1 LYVVCVWPVP
11 QSTSTAHG
19 ASLRPGSLNPK
30 SSVTALPARHAVP
43 VFPPR
48 ASAPTD
54 GATLLTV
61 TVLVAVLPAAPS
73 ESVACAV
80 TSDVVVAAA
89 GFSPSGNLQS
99 KLPPAFVPAG
109 LETVPSA
116 PQLIA
121 GVWSSLPGSVI
132 VYV

>member
-1 LYVVCVWPVP
+1 MPV
-11 QSTSTAHG
+11 
-19 ASLRPGSLNPK
+19 
-30 SSVTALPARHAVP
+30 LPASV
-43 VFPPR
+43 
-48 ASAPTD
+48 SAPTD

-61 TVLVAVLPAAPS
+61 TVLLAVLPAAPS

-80 TSDVVVAAA
+80 TSDVVVATA

-99 KLPPAFVPAG
+99 KLPQAFVPTA

-116 PQLIA
+116 PQPIA